1 MGKSSIHI
9 QPVKSGSERHNN
21 REQELDYVRKDLC
34 YKNESFKIESISDRL
49 KFVTENYKEKTKQK
63 MQAKATP
70 IREGVLLIEE
80 EHTIEDLKR
89 LGRRLEERFG
99 IKTIQAY
106 THKDEGHYDKVTS
119 EWKPNYHAHMVFD
132 WTDHE
137 TGKSLKLNKEDISE
151 LQTIVAEELGLE
163 RGIPSDKKHLNAIQ
177 YKAEQVKKDIET
189 IEKMPLKQL
198 KKEGQLLK
206 LANEF
211 AKKKGTDLKEEN
223 DTLKV
228 DNQKL
233 TEINKNL
240 QEDIKIKRNRGLS
253 R

>member
-21 REQELDYVRKDLC
+21 REQELNYVRNDLT
-34 YKNESFKIESISDRL
+34 YQNESFRIESIADRL
-49 KFVTENYKEKTKQK
+49 NFVTENCKEKTGRK
-63 MQAKATP
+63 MQEKARP
-70 IREGVLLIEE
+70 IREGVLLINED
-80 EHTIEDLKR
+80 HTIEDLKR
-89 LGRRLEERFG
+89 LGKKLEERFG

-106 THKDEGHYDKVTS
+106 THKDEGHYDKVTN
-119 EWKPNYHAHMVFD
+119 EWKPNLHAHMVFD
-132 WTDHE
+132 WTDHQ
-137 TGKSLKLNKEDISE
+137 TGKSIKLDKEDLSE
-151 LQTIVAEELGLE
+151 LQTVVAEELGLE

-211 AKKKGTDLKEEN
+211 SKKKGTDLKEEN
-223 DTLKV
+223 DALRI

-233 TEINKNL
+233 TEINKSL
-240 QEDIKIKRNRGLS
+240 QEDIKTKKNRGLS